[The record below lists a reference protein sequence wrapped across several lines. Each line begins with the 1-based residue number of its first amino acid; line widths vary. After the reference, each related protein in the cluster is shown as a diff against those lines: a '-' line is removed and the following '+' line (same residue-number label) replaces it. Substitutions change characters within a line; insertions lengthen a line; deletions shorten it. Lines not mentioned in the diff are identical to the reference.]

1 MARRKTSQNHKL
13 RNNMHFNFTILY
25 RYVGIVVLT
34 WVLPW
39 LVAGCVKEDFSG
51 CPTGSYS
58 IAFEYVNHTDT
69 EHPNRFCTD
78 VHRIDLY
85 VFDSTG
91 HFVKC
96 ITNSEAPFTEDFR
109 IEPELPEGNYTL
121 VAWGNICDE
130 VIIRPAFVSGKTTI
144 EEGLL
149 SLKAIENQSV
159 NKKLTS
165 IFHAIKEVTVDGFTD
180 KTDILSFTKNEN
192 QLNLTVKWFEKSG
205 IPCIHRCAEGVRARV
220 VDPKGATYKFDNSVV
235 ASSNELTYYPY
246 QNANNDARNQLESV
260 FSLMRLVEGEKLT
273 LLIERLMPSGTI
285 KELYR
290 TDLIELIRMHPYA
303 YTQSELD
310 RRDVYEIEISLIDD
324 LDGDTDTYMQTA
336 IIIAGWKIILQD
348 TGM

>member
-1 MARRKTSQNHKL
+1 
-13 RNNMHFNFTILY
+13 MHFKFSILY
-25 RYVGIVVLT
+25 RYAGIVILA
-34 WVLPW
+34 WVLSG
-39 LVAGCVKEDFSG
+39 LVAGCVKEDFSD

-58 IAFEYVNHTDT
+58 VAFEYVNHTGA
-69 EHPNRFCTD
+69 EHYNRFCTD
-78 VHRIDLY
+78 VYRVDLY
-85 VFDSTG
+85 VFDSAG
-91 HFVKC
+91 YFVKC
-96 ITNSEAPFTEDFR
+96 ITNNGAPFAEDFR
-109 IEPELPEGNYTL
+109 IEPELSEGSYTL
-121 VAWGNICDE
+121 VAWGNISDE
-130 VIIRPAFVSGKTTI
+130 VIIRPVFVSGKTTI
-144 EEGLL
+144 EEGVLL
-149 SLKAIENQSV
+149 LKAIENQSV

-165 IFHAIKEVTVDGFTD
+165 IFHAIKEVTVNGSTD

-205 IPCIHRCAEGVRARV
+205 IPCIHRCTEGVRTRV

-246 QNANNDARNQLESV
+246 QSVNNDTRTQLADV
-260 FSLMRLVEGEKLT
+260 FSLMRLVEGEKLI
-273 LLIERLMPSGTI
+273 LLIERLMPDGTI

-290 TDLIELIRMHPYA
+290 TDLIELIRMHPYV

-310 RRDVYEIEISLIDD
+310 RQDVYEIEISLIDD

>member
-1 MARRKTSQNHKL
+1 
-13 RNNMHFNFTILY
+13 MHFKFTILY
-25 RYVGIVVLT
+25 RYAGIAVLL
-34 WVLPW
+34 WMLSW

-51 CPTGSYS
+51 CPTGSYT

-69 EHPNRFCTD
+69 EHSNRFCTD

-85 VFDSTG
+85 VFDSIG

-121 VAWGNICDE
+121 VAWGNLSDE
-130 VIIRPAFVSGKTTI
+130 VIVKPAFVSGKTTI

-159 NKKLTS
+159 DKKLTPV
-165 IFHAIKEVTVDGFTD
+165 FHAIKEITVDESID
-180 KTDILSFTKNEN
+180 KTDILSLMKNEN
-192 QLNLTVKWFEKSG
+192 RLNLTVKWFEQSG
-205 IPCIHRCAEGVRARV
+205 IPCIHACADGVRIRM

-235 ASSNELTYYPY
+235 ASGNELIYYPH
-246 QNANNDARNQLESV
+246 QTIINDNHNERAED
-260 FSLMRLVEGEKLT
+260 FSLMRLIEGEELT
-273 LLIERLMPSGTI
+273 LLVERPMEDGSV

-290 TDLIELIRMHPYA
+290 SNLVSLIREHPY
-303 YTQSELD
+303 TRIQEDLD
-310 RRDVYEIEISLIDD
+310 RHDYYEIELSLVDD
-324 LDGDTDTYMQTA
+324 LGGNTDTFMQAA
-336 IIIAGWKIILQD
+336 ITVAGWKIILQD